1 MRVREGVHGA
11 EFVDWVWNI
20 LYSES
25 QRYEVEIPRYIH
37 QLTDVSSP
45 IDRIYPQELMMRAGT
60 DPTVFCGRCLLS
72 SLNTTVTELHGMIL
86 GRLPGQIR
94 VYQSTDTHVTDADVA
109 ETGLDEFPA
118 EVLRNIDFP
127 SLPPSQLSLKI
138 GAPIMVLRNL
148 APAEGL
154 CNETRMVMTN
164 LRRHCIEARILGG
177 DRDGQKCV
185 LPRTELISDDHSL
198 GIKLK
203 RKQFPVRLCFAMT
216 INKSQGQSFHTAGL
230 DLRTPVFTH
239 GQLYVVVSRTFHVEG
254 LSVLLP
260 TENRG
265 LTQNVVYEQVLTD
278 IR

>member
-1 MRVREGVHGA
+1 
-11 EFVDWVWNI
+11 
-20 LYSES
+20 
-25 QRYEVEIPRYIH
+25 
-37 QLTDVSSP
+37 
-45 IDRIYPQELMMRAGT
+45 
-60 DPTVFCGRCLLS
+60 
-72 SLNTTVTELHGMIL
+72 
-86 GRLPGQIR
+86 
-94 VYQSTDTHVTDADVA
+94 
-109 ETGLDEFPA
+109 
-118 EVLRNIDFP
+118 
-127 SLPPSQLSLKI
+127 
-138 GAPIMVLRNL
+138 MVLRNL

-154 CNETRMVMTN
+154 CNGTRMVVTN

-185 LPRTELISDDHSL
+185 LPRIELISDDHSL

-216 INKSQGQSFHTAGL
+216 INKSQGQSFHTVGL

-239 GQLYVVVSRTFHVEG
+239 GQLYVGVSRTSRVEG

-265 LTQNVVYEQVLTD
+265 RTQNVVYEQVLTD